1 MTTQIQ
7 QKKFYFE
14 ALKFYYLNIIL
25 YNQVDQVKMEIENMK
40 IQFEELNKKKRRKN
54 SEIKKL
60 HVCQHCLKTYGTYGA
75 KYKHIKIKHQE

>member
-1 MTTQIQ
+1 
-7 QKKFYFE
+7 
-14 ALKFYYLNIIL
+14 
-25 YNQVDQVKMEIENMK
+25 MEIENMK
-40 IQFEELNKKKRRKN
+40 IQYEELNKKKRRKN